1 MGGTF
6 QKTEKELTM
15 SQTEKETFEDFIK
28 SFFYGSRSDLSFKF
42 LSDFSED
49 RASKFLQGLFTTL
62 INAVDDDDLASVK
75 QCIMDGQAI
84 SYGGGHLKGFTY
96 DEGPFTPLE
105 KSLSESTLSLL
116 TSSGHFVDGDDPRPL
131 GVENMTQ
138 AEAESRIMAFI
149 KEEPQLSVIPF
160 DTEPNRMRVRHGGY
174 DVRAAQKDPNVAFP
188 FERLKELQ
196 AKGMFKT
203 LTPSAYSFV
212 GACAQTRL
220 LKKTLPGWTDTM
232 KAQGMDGIVL
242 VPV

>member
-1 MGGTF
+1 MG
-6 QKTEKELTM
+6 
-15 SQTEKETFEDFIK
+15 QTEKETFEDFIK

-42 LSDFSED
+42 ISDLPED
-49 RASKFLQGLFTTL
+49 RASEFLQGLFTTL
-62 INAVDDDDLASVK
+62 INAVDDDDLESVK
-75 QCIMDGQAI
+75 QCIMAGQAR

-96 DEGPFTPLE
+96 DEGPFTLPE
-105 KSLSESTLSLL
+105 TPLSEMTLSLL

-131 GVENMTQ
+131 GAESMTQ

-149 KEEPQLSVIPF
+149 KEAPQLSVIPF
-160 DTEPNRMRVRHGGY
+160 DTNPGQMRVRHGGY

-196 AKGMFKT
+196 AKGMFKS
-203 LTPSAYSFV
+203 LTPDAYSFV

-220 LKKTLPGWTDTM
+220 INKTLPGWTDTM
-232 KAQGMDGIVL
+232 QAQGMDAVVL